1 MRYVMVLIWSVL
13 IGSALSYVL
22 TSMSGDPFEFNH
34 ALILAGIFFVA
45 IFFLGDVVLKEESEQ

>member
-1 MRYVMVLIWSVL
+1 MRYIMVLIWSVL

-22 TSMSGDPFEFNH
+22 TSMSGDPFEFSH

-45 IFFLGDVVLKEESEQ
+45 IFFLGNVVLQEDHEQ